1 MKPQRGFVAE
11 RALAQHSSALL
22 RPGPGPG
29 SDIADLVGGLERA
42 GQRIAK
48 ALPGALAPLIG
59 DVRLKIAHAT
69 PQQAS
74 FGDYA
79 VNSAPLAANCLFSAG
94 AGAGTGAAPFLVV
107 IDAAAVFALV
117 DRAFGGAGLPPETT
131 PRAFPLAAELAIER
145 LEALLGQAIATALGG
160 KAEAIHPLRRDGD
173 LAQLAPFASETMLA
187 VLSLKIEEG
196 SRASWTIDL
205 AFPLA
210 TLETLFASGNQ
221 PASRPHR
228 APRTPDPH
236 AEPFATLPLQLLAV
250 LVDMALPLSA
260 LSQLEVGHVLP
271 VMVARRVP
279 LRIGVV
285 TVAHGSIGAADD
297 RVAIQILS

>member
-11 RALAQHSSALL
+11 RALAQHSAALL
-22 RPGPGPG
+22 RPGAGPG
-29 SDIADLVGGLERA
+29 SDIADLVDGLERA

-94 AGAGTGAAPFLVV
+94 AGAGAGAAPFLVV

-173 LAQLAPFASETMLA
+173 LAQLAPFASDTMLA
-187 VLSLKIEEG
+187 VLSLKIEEA
-196 SRASWTIDL
+196 SRATWTIDL

-210 TLETLFASGNQ
+210 TLETLFASGDQ
-221 PASRPHR
+221 PAPRT

-279 LRIGVV
+279 LRIGDV

>member
-11 RALAQHSSALL
+11 RALAQHSAALL
-22 RPGPGPG
+22 RPGPDTGL
-29 SDIADLVGGLERA
+29 DTADLVGGLERA

-59 DVRLKIAHAT
+59 DVRLEIAHAT
-69 PQQAS
+69 PQQTS

-79 VNSAPLAANCLFSAG
+79 LNAAPLAANCLFAG
-94 AGAGTGAAPFLVV
+94 AAGTMPFLVV

-117 DRAFGGAGLPPETT
+117 DRAFGGAGLPPEPM
-131 PRAFPLAAELAIER
+131 PRAFPLAAEFAIER
-145 LEALLGQAIATALGG
+145 LEALLGQAIAGALGG
-160 KAEAIHPLRRDGD
+160 KADAIHPLRRDGD
-173 LAQLAPFASETMLA
+173 LAQLAPFANDTPLA
-187 VLSLKIEEG
+187 VLSLKIGEG
-196 SRASWTIDL
+196 TRATWTIEL
-205 AFPLA
+205 AFPLT
-210 TLETLFASGNQ
+210 TLETLFASGDQ
-221 PASRPHR
+221 P
-228 APRTPDPH
+228 APRTAPRAPDPQ
-236 AEPFATLPLQLLAV
+236 AEPFASLPLQLSAV

-279 LRIGVV
+279 LRIGDV

>member
-11 RALAQHSSALL
+11 RALAQHSAALL
-22 RPGPGPG
+22 RGGPGPG

-42 GQRIAK
+42 GQCIAK

-59 DVRLKIAHAT
+59 DVRLTVAHAT
-69 PQQAS
+69 PQQIS

-79 VNSAPLAANCLFSAG
+79 LNSAPLAANCLFSTGTG
-94 AGAGTGAAPFLVV
+94 AGAAQFLVV
-107 IDAAAVFALV
+107 IDAAAVFALD
-117 DRAFGGAGLPPETT
+117 DRAFGGAGLPPATM

-160 KAEAIHPLRRDGD
+160 KTEAIHPLRRDGA
-173 LAQLAPFASETMLA
+173 LAKLAPFASDMALV
-187 VLSLKIEEG
+187 VLSLTIEEAT
-196 SRASWTIDL
+196 RPTWTIDL
-205 AFPLA
+205 AFPLT
-210 TLETLFASGNQ
+210 TLETLLASVDQ
-221 PASRPHR
+221 S
-228 APRTPDPH
+228 APRAAPRVPDPH
-236 AEPFATLPLQLLAV
+236 TEPFATLPLQLSAV

-260 LSQLEVGHVLP
+260 LSQFDVGHVLP
-271 VMVARRVP
+271 VMVARRVS
-279 LRIGVV
+279 LRIGDV